1 MGQSGNDTEI
11 ATYVLNKIFIPTLD
25 FRIQGPFIYS
35 RGEAAYKE
43 ENPGKIIYSKLK
55 ENSIKKFLISN
66 LNIIPNDI
74 DFPKKNFQSKFF
86 KYKNKLLYNR
96 YIETLWGFI
105 ETEEKKNKTE
115 EELLNIIYT
124 RQIYDNR
131 NKPYTM
137 MLERIAE
144 SLTNDHCTFI
154 NINSDKKTDAHYNF
168 FKVYK
173 LIDFFLKMYTYF
185 YTTYYDNRSYRTIE
199 SSWDYGSMKYKD
211 IMIGLHNDRDRMY
224 YLKRQINSDK
234 WYKENNTEIYFT
246 TFLINLNRRIILQY
260 KDENVVLK
268 TEYIILKDIKDEIVN
283 VSTRKVLYSLSK
295 HRDNIAVEIAEEFTK
310 ENGIKSGIFKE
321 NELTLNPKGQSGGVN
336 IRCKSR
342 SYTKKKKNK
351 NQSHTK
357 KKNQSYKKKYNM
369 RMQRKTRRKL

>member
-1 MGQSGNDTEI
+1 
-11 ATYVLNKIFIPTLD
+11 
-25 FRIQGPFIYS
+25 
-35 RGEAAYKE
+35 
-43 ENPGKIIYSKLK
+43 
-55 ENSIKKFLISN
+55 
-66 LNIIPNDI
+66 
-74 DFPKKNFQSKFF
+74 
-86 KYKNKLLYNR
+86 
-96 YIETLWGFI
+96 
-105 ETEEKKNKTE
+105 
-115 EELLNIIYT
+115 
-124 RQIYDNR
+124 
-131 NKPYTM
+131 
-137 MLERIAE
+137 
-144 SLTNDHCTFI
+144 
-154 NINSDKKTDAHYNF
+154 
-168 FKVYK
+168 
-173 LIDFFLKMYTYF
+173 
-185 YTTYYDNRSYRTIE
+185 
-199 SSWDYGSMKYKD
+199 MKYKD